1 MHAMSAGALQCG
13 VGQGHAA
20 SYLCRAWAASSSSF
34 PSPIM
39 VCAEL
44 LRMTA
49 VRARIAATA
58 TAMSVPL
65 ASASWNS
72 RSAIS
77 FSVPVDTDAQNEF
90 ALAPAVC
97 QLTGLR
103 YAASAQVCPTHA
115 DRRRRRL
122 CLPWRRSPIAQV
134 DPQVHSEHG
143 AVLCSVDKSCE
154 LVWGAS
160 ELTELSDACGRT
172 MHATIS

>member
-1 MHAMSAGALQCG
+1 
-13 VGQGHAA
+13 
-20 SYLCRAWAASSSSF
+20 
-34 PSPIM
+34 M

-77 FSVPVDTDAQNEF
+77 FSVPVGTEAQNEC

-103 YAASAQVCPTHA
+103 YAASAEVCPTHA
-115 DRRRRRL
+115 DRRRRRP
-122 CLPWRRSPIAQV
+122 CLPWRRSPIAQ
-134 DPQVHSEHG
+134 DDLQVHSNEHGG

-154 LVWGAS
+154 LGVGCIRVDRA
-160 ELTELSDACGRT
+160 LGRLRCT
-172 MHATIS
+172 PPSLDLKKEHVAAGGRGCVTN